1 MRRTKIAPVFCAGAI
16 FFYAPVL
23 ADDLTFPVDCT
34 LGKDCVIQQYVDRDP
49 GPGVVDFTCGTL
61 SYDGHKGTDIR
72 LMDQAA
78 MRAGVNVLSATDGI
92 VRGLRDGMPDVR
104 QGTGGAPGVRGRECG
119 NGVVI
124 ERSDGW
130 SLQYCHLRKG
140 SVQVRKGDA
149 ILAGALLGQIGL
161 SGNTQFPH
169 LHLTVRNH
177 NGDVVDPF
185 DARLQ
190 QTGCELS
197 DTDSLWAKA
206 NAPEY
211 KPGGALNAGFLD
223 RIPNYEEVRQGAAD
237 AGSLTS
243 DSPALVFWAHFFGV
257 RGEDKIHL
265 SLTGPEGEI
274 AQTTHQIDRNRA
286 TQFRAVGRKKRL
298 AWAKGRYLGL
308 ARILRKGREI
318 ARIERTFDIP

>member
-1 MRRTKIAPVFCAGAI
+1 MKRTKIAPVFCAGAI
-16 FFYAPVL
+16 FFYASVQ
-23 ADDLTFPVDCT
+23 ADGLTFPVDCT
-34 LGKDCVIQQYVDRDP
+34 LGEDCVIQQYVDRDP
-49 GPGVVDFTCGTL
+49 GPGAVDFTCGTL

-104 QGTGGAPGVRGRECG
+104 QGTGRAPDVSGRECG

-130 SLQYCHLRKG
+130 SLQYCHLRNG
-140 SVQVRKGDA
+140 SVPVQKGER
-149 ILAGALLGQIGL
+149 IKAGAMLGQIGL

-169 LHLTVRNH
+169 LHLIVRND

-190 QTGCELS
+190 QTDCKLS
-197 DTDSLWAKA
+197 DTETLWAST
-206 NAPEY
+206 NVPEY
-211 KPGGALNAGFLD
+211 KPGGALDAGFLD
-223 RIPNYEEVRQGAAD
+223 RIPDYEEVRQGTAD
-237 AGSLTS
+237 AGSLEP

-257 RGEDKIHL
+257 QSEDTIHL

-274 AQTTHQIDRNRA
+274 VQSTHQMDRNRA

-298 AWAKGRYLGL
+298 TWAKGRYLGL

-318 ARIERTFDIP
+318 ARIERDFNIP